1 MKAVEDKVTGGQGVR
16 DLKNKVNGRTMC
28 MDRSSK
34 RVVLKSVQVSQP
46 GVKLKELEDSDPRNA
61 CDSNRKTGGVTVL

>member
-1 MKAVEDKVTGGQGVR
+1 MKGVEDKVIGGQEVR
-16 DLKNKVNGRTMC
+16 DLENKVNGRTMC

-34 RVVLKSVQVSQP
+34 GAVSKSVQVSQP
-46 GVKLKELEDSDPRNA
+46 EVKLKELEDNDSRNA

>member
-1 MKAVEDKVTGGQGVR
+1 MKGVEDKATGGQEIR

-28 MDRSSK
+28 VDRSSK
-34 RVVLKSVQVSQP
+34 GALSKSVQVSQP

-61 CDSNRKTGGVTVL
+61 CDSNRKTGGVTIL